1 MIISRRWGEWIGG
14 LVAVRRDDLWYVM
27 KKEDSVIFSRKS
39 ELIEASEN
47 AICNSRVKFLRH
59 QMGLAGMIAA
69 GMMTTSAVAVTA
81 LCVPFITP
89 ALRKIC
95 IPYVPATPQ
104 QLQNVA
110 TALSICPTKVSPLV
124 DLGSGDGRV
133 IKLFDL
139 LVNELMLR
147 VFISSSTNKLHY
159 EKNIAEKQFFP
170 NNSLQSLDFFNFYI
184 VQYRTLND

>member
-1 MIISRRWGEWIGG
+1 MHGVTLTTVS
-14 LVAVRRDDLWYVM
+14 
-27 KKEDSVIFSRKS
+27 
-39 ELIEASEN
+39 
-47 AICNSRVKFLRH
+47 FLRH

>member
-14 LVAVRRDDLWYVM
+14 LVAVRRDDLWVWNAWC
-27 KKEDSVIFSRKS
+27 DADNSIVIIIIIIIIIVVIANIQP
-39 ELIEASEN
+39 LIL
-47 AICNSRVKFLRH
+47 KH

-159 EKNIAEKQFFP
+159 EKILRRSSSFQ
-170 NNSLQSLDFFNFYI
+170 I
-184 VQYRTLND
+184 TLCNL